1 MFSDPAKFN
10 MYDTNR
16 DGLVDAPE
24 YAQGERLTEHRCK
37 YESYGH
43 IRSYR
48 FFLYRWFLI
57 LIQFQFILIF

>member
-24 YAQGERLTEHRCK
+24 YGTGEGFTEHRCK
-37 YESYGH
+37 YESYEY

-48 FFLYRWFLI
+48 FFVHSWFLI
-57 LIQFQFILIF
+57 SIQFQFILIF